1 MPFAPRAL
9 TDQVLIF
16 AAAVPA
22 LTQASIAHV
31 ACCFPAGALRL
42 DT

>member
-1 MPFAPRAL
+1 MLFGPRPL
-9 TDQVLIF
+9 TDRALIF

-22 LTQASIAHV
+22 LTQASIVRMARF
-31 ACCFPAGALRL
+31 FPAGALRL